1 MPYWGLRKPTY
12 MAQLSE
18 AIARYH
24 KLLDTGYRDLGWA
37 EALQQQMRGRN
48 LTDSGRL
55 LSPVLRPHFI
65 TRRQLENV
73 TQVAERLSVILD
85 RVGAFALASP
95 SLLQRLQML
104 PAEKML
110 AALPSGSSRFAVTS
124 RLEAHLHN
132 GSLAM
137 QAIDGCRSIG
147 LANADLLADL
157 FLDLPITKEF
167 KRANCKLSKLGGLKH
182 LHSAL
187 LHAWREFG
195 RKDIPNIAIIEA
207 AHRPDADSGEAGTL
221 AGMFGKF
228 GSPSRLISPDELE
241 YRDGKLSAGGFRIDV
256 AFRRILTRDLLIRS
270 DLSHPLIEAY
280 RHHAVCLVNSFRSE
294 VALRPG
300 LFDLLTDET
309 VTAQLPAAERKLI
322 RSFVPWTR
330 VVSLRK
336 TSYRN
341 QQIDLPDFILRSRQ
355 RLMLLPNDECS
366 DLRAFAGS
374 EMSEHAW
381 EGALRQALNK
391 PYVVQ
396 ERAPVAPEL
405 FPVFNYGDISLKP
418 VEIAL
423 HPHVFNGEVHGAVAS
438 LKTASAQGVTHL
450 GIAPVLVLD

>member
-1 MPYWGLRKPTY
+1 

-24 KLLDTGYRDLGWA
+24 KLLDNGYRDLGWA
-37 EALQQQMRGRN
+37 EALQERMRRRN

-65 TRRQLENV
+65 TRRQLENL
-73 TQVAERLSVILD
+73 TQVAERLSAILD
-85 RVGAFALASP
+85 RVGAFALESP
-95 SLLQRLQML
+95 PLLQRLQML

-137 QAIDGCRSIG
+137 QAVDGCRSIG

-167 KRANCKLSKLGGLKH
+167 KRGNCKLSKLGGMKH

-187 LHAWREFG
+187 LHAWKEFG
-195 RKDIPNIAIIEA
+195 GAHAPNIAIIEA
-207 AHRPDADSGEAGTL
+207 VRHPDPDSGEAGSL
-221 AGMFGKF
+221 AELFGRF
-228 GSPSRLISPDELE
+228 GSSARLISPDELE
-241 YRDGKLSAGGFRIDV
+241 YRGGHLSAGDFRIDI
-256 AFRRILTRDLLIRS
+256 AFRRILTRDLLLRS

-294 VALRPG
+294 VALRRG

-336 TSYRN
+336 TKYGDE
-341 QQIDLPDFILRSRQ
+341 QVDLPEFILRCRQ
-355 RLMLLPNDECS
+355 RLMLLPNDESS

-381 EGALRQALNK
+381 EVALRQALKN

-396 ERAPVAPEL
+396 ERSPAAREL
-405 FPVFNYGDISLKP
+405 FPVFTYGDLSMKP
-418 VEIAL
+418 VEVAV

-438 LKTASAQGVTHL
+438 LKTVSAQAVAQL
-450 GIAPVLVLD
+450 GIAPVLLLEEN